1 VPVDPALLGWTLSS
15 DEAYEVSREKLR
27 DFATAVGEQA
37 PLAHD
42 TAAAHA
48 AGFADVVAVPTF
60 AIIAVFRGLDAFVE
74 AAGVDYSRVVHADQ
88 QFSYVRPIVAGDRL
102 GTTFTVDR
110 LRALG
115 TSDIVTLRTD
125 IADHAGDPVCAAV
138 STIVIS
144 APSDAEQEG

>member
-15 DEAYEVSREKLR
+15 DEPYEVSREKLR

-37 PLAHD
+37 PLAH
-42 TAAAHA
+42 TPAAALA

-125 IADHAGDPVCAAV
+125 ITDQAGEPVCAAV

-144 APSDAEQEG
+144 AASDAEQEG